1 VKFEAF
7 KGYYVYLLQIT
18 IYNLFKTLNY
28 SELFLKEN

>member
-7 KGYYVYLLQIT
+7 KGYYVYLLQTT
-18 IYNLFKTLNY
+18 INNLFKTLNY